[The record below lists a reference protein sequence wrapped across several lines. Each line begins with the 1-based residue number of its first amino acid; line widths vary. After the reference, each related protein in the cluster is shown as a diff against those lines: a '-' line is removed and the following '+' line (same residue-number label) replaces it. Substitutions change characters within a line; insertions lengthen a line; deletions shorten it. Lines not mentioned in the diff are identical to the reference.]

1 MKGIEGLPLKYILIV
16 LVAALIIVAILGI
29 MTTVTKQATTSA
41 EKTTNETSSAVNL
54 QLCKVREN
62 SGVCDTGTCD
72 NVNASDSNKVYSEGA
87 YCCTKNGKWYC

>member
-16 LVAALIIVAILGI
+16 LVAALVIVAILGI
-29 MTTVTKQATTSA
+29 MTTITKQATTSA

-62 SGVCDTGTCD
+62 SGVCIQNNCSLNAGTTD
-72 NVNASDSNKVYSEGA
+72 E
-87 YCCTKNGKWYC
+87 YCCYNAKNEIFC

>member
-16 LVAALIIVAILGI
+16 LVAALVIVAILGI

-62 SGVCDTGTCD
+62 SGVCDTGTCALNESKGPD
-72 NVNASDSNKVYSEGA
+72 V
-87 YCCTKNGKWYC
+87 YCCTKGAKEFC

>member
-16 LVAALIIVAILGI
+16 LVAALVIVAILGI

-41 EKTTNETSSAVNL
+41 EKTTNETTSAVNL

-72 NVNASDSNKVYSEGA
+72 LKTGTTDT
-87 YCCTKNGKWYC
+87 YCCTKGPSGPSQKEFC